1 MEAATTC
8 MYFTYIFVALVT
20 AVNGLMGLTG
30 KGSGKDP
37 SVTVHYL
44 IMMIMMMMIMMVTY
58 FFGLIHHRAWQVLWI
73 FQFDFLRDVVWL
85 ILFV

>member
-44 IMMIMMMMIMMVTY
+44 IMMIMMMMTY
-58 FFGLIHHRAWQVLWI
+58 FFWVNSPSSMASVV
-73 FQFDFLRDVVWL
+73 DFP
-85 ILFV
+85 I